1 VPDPHFPFLGVHFS
15 RRIDGNVWRTKSSPS
30 RAKGTGCDRSPRD
43 LMETLLYG
51 FRRMAGSMKTGLT
64 EMWRDAFK
72 PAFVRALQQYLPAL
86 RSDQLVYGPSGVR
99 AQSLDLQ
106 GNLLDDFSFGESG
119 GVLHVRNAP
128 SPAATASLA
137 IGRHLAELA
146 EQRFGLTWARRVAVP
161 GPAETATHP
170 PA

>member
-1 VPDPHFPFLGVHFS
+1 
-15 RRIDGNVWRTKSSPS
+15 
-30 RAKGTGCDRSPRD
+30 
-43 LMETLLYG
+43 METLLYG